1 MTIRLRGMAV
11 LALVVALGVP
21 AMAHHSNPLYFDM
34 SNPITLE
41 GKVLR
46 LEWINPHILLYL
58 ESKNEKGMLETWVLQ
73 GSSVNNAARQTG
85 MKERIQPGISIVARV
100 FPPRNPLYVN
110 DVQTVLL
117 TKPDDVRTSSRIVGA
132 GQIRLP
138 SGEVLSFGGAPTF

>member
-1 MTIRLRGMAV
+1 MTMRCRGMAV
-11 LALVVALGVP
+11 LAVVIVLGVP

-34 SNPITLE
+34 SNPITME

-58 ESKNEKGMLETWVLQ
+58 ESKNEKGVLETWVLQ

-85 MKERIQPGISIVARV
+85 MKGRLQPGISIVARV
-100 FPPRNPLYVN
+100 FPARNPLYVN

-117 TKPDDVRTSSRIVGA
+117 TKPDDVRKSSRIVGA

-138 SGEVLSFGGAPTF
+138 DGEVFSF

>member
-1 MTIRLRGMAV
+1 MTLRLRGMAV
-11 LALVVALGVP
+11 LGLVLAFGVP
-21 AMAHHSNPLYFDM
+21 AIAHHSNPLYFDM

-58 ESKNEKGMLETWVLQ
+58 ESKNEKGVLETWVLQ

-85 MKERIQPGISIVARV
+85 MKERIQPGISIVARA
-100 FPPRNPLYVN
+100 FPSRNPLYVN

-138 SGEVLSFGGAPTF
+138 SGEVFSFGGAPTF

>member
-1 MTIRLRGMAV
+1 MDQ
-11 LALVVALGVP
+11 
-21 AMAHHSNPLYFDM
+21 S
-34 SNPITLE
+34 
-41 GKVLR
+41 
-46 LEWINPHILLYL
+46 HILLYL
-58 ESKNEKGMLETWVLQ
+58 ESKNEKGVLETWVLQ

-100 FPPRNPLYVN
+100 FPSRNPLYVN

-138 SGEVLSFGGAPTF
+138 SGEVFSFGSAPTF